1 MVRPY
6 INVEKD
12 SLVTLRDGLSLLL
25 SSLDKTSSLYSDCV
39 YELEQ
44 IKKELEMR

>member
-1 MVRPY
+1 MRPY

-12 SLVTLRDGLSLLL
+12 SLITLKDGLSLLL
-25 SSLDKTSSLYSDCV
+25 PSLDKNTNLYSDCK